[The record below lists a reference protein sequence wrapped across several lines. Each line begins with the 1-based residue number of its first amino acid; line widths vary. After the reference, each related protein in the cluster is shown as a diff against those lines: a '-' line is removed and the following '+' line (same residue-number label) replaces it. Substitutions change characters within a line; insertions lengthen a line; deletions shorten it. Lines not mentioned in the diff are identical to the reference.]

1 MSLIIEGKNMGKF
14 IDLTGQKFGR
24 LTVTSRADEY
34 VSPKG
39 QRHIRWICNCDCGKQ
54 VVVKGNHLK
63 SGNTKSCGCLE
74 SETTAQRNKEYCKKY
89 NTYDLSG
96 EYGIGYTSKGEE
108 FYFDLEDYD
117 KIKDYCWSLDKDGYV
132 VSNLSGTKK
141 HRIGVKMHRLLL
153 PESEKIDHIKHINHD
168 NRKSELRP
176 VTASQNNMNK
186 NLSSNNVS
194 GITGVSYSKT
204 ENKWIA
210 HIGINKKKYHKK
222 FVDFED
228 AVKQRKEWEEKYFG
242 EYSYDNSVR
251 GVV

>member
-1 MSLIIEGKNMGKF
+1 
-14 IDLTGQKFGR
+14 
-24 LTVTSRADEY
+24 
-34 VSPKG
+34 
-39 QRHIRWICNCDCGKQ
+39 
-54 VVVKGNHLK
+54 
-63 SGNTKSCGCLE
+63 
-74 SETTAQRNKEYCKKY
+74 
-89 NTYDLSG
+89 
-96 EYGIGYTSKGEE
+96 
-108 FYFDLEDYD
+108 
-117 KIKDYCWSLDKDGYV
+117 
-132 VSNLSGTKK
+132 
-141 HRIGVKMHRLLL
+141 MHRLLL